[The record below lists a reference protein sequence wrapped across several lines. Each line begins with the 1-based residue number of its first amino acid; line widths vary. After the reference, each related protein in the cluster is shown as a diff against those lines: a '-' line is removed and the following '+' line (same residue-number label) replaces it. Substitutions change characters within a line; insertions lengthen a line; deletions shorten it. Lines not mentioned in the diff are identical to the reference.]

1 MRARLALLVLAPLVL
16 TVSACGDDG
25 PSNAADIE
33 GVEWQ
38 IDEITGEVAANID
51 LGGAAVPTLLLED
64 GTASGDSGCNTF
76 TGVYS
81 IDGDALE
88 LGELA
93 VTEMACDDDIMAV
106 ESAYL
111 AALGEITVFEQDGE
125 LLELTSEST
134 DTVLVYSAG
143 G

>member
-1 MRARLALLVLAPLVL
+1 MLLAPLVL
-16 TVSACGDDG
+16 AVSACADDG

-38 IDEITGEVAANID
+38 IDEITGEVAADID

-64 GTASGDSGCNTF
+64 GTASGSSGCNTF
-76 TGVYS
+76 SGEFS
-81 IDGDALE
+81 IDGDTLE